1 MSDSI
6 LSTNSRERSR
16 QIENIRRVARGEKVE
31 KKIYVQMEDL
41 DEKKKRREQVLA
53 ERQEK
58 SDRSDALK
66 GARTPWFCPKCDKA
80 MKKKLDRKFWSTQGH
95 CMDCQIEFE
104 NKLRVKGE
112 FDNYA
117 KKKINENKKAYLKD
131 LKQSLVEF
139 EETGG
144 KVEWFNDVGAL
155 TPELE
160 KEKWEMGEDQ
170 FNTIVE
176 EARDFIREK
185 KELVEKAENELQ
197 GAK

>member
-1 MSDSI
+1 MANYSK
-6 LSTNSRERSR
+6 EAKR
-16 QIENIRRVARGEKVE
+16 QNEALKDLLAGKEHVKN
-31 KKIYVQMEDL
+31 YVQVGYEGKGP
-41 DEKKKRREQVLA
+41 ENRGGETR
-53 ERQEK
+53 K
-58 SDRSDALK
+58 SELTDIMASVRM
-66 GARTPWFCPKCDKA
+66 PWFCPKCDKA

-95 CMDCQIEFE
+95 CFDCQIEFE
-104 NKLRVKGE
+104 NELRVKGK

-160 KEKWEMGEDQ
+160 KEKWEMGETE
-170 FNTIVE
+170 FNKIVDEAKDYITKLE
-176 EARDFIREK
+176 EAIDEEA
-185 KELVEKAENELQ
+185 KELNTA
-197 GAK
+197 